1 MGKET
6 LIIVESNGKTKKIEK
21 FTGHQCIASFGHVFA
36 LKPTLKWFDPE
47 NIEPEYIIHKGKEKI
62 ISNLKAKA
70 KAASRI
76 IIASDLDR
84 EGEAIAAH
92 LMKLLKLNVNKTER
106 ITFNQI
112 SESALKEAIEKS
124 GKLDKN
130 LYNAQQARA
139 IIDIVFGFK
148 VSPFLSN
155 HLNIRALSA
164 GRCQS
169 PAVRM
174 CMQRQNEQKVGDI
187 NIKIN
192 AQSNELKNIIHI
204 EPIFSYDTCKDEI
217 ISWLKNLVDQKFKV
231 SKVKV
236 SKKKETPPPPFITSS
251 LQQMAYNRFGFNPKK
266 TMDIAQKLYEGGY
279 ITYMR
284 TDSVTLSSQFQD
296 MATIWIKKEYGEE
309 YVSIRQYGK
318 KKSGGVKTQDAHEA
332 IRPIK
337 LNNKTPDNNE
347 EEKVYELIKLRA
359 IASQMAQA
367 IYSESKLTLE
377 TKRFEKEIDIWESL
391 TRTLIFPGFTCL
403 KGAAAQIDDVT
414 KRKYKVNE
422 ELDIVRV
429 NVKEHAI
436 LPPPPFNPAGF
447 VKMLEKTGIGRPSTY
462 SSIIERI
469 QEKDYISIGKNKV
482 LDTELNEW
490 TLNNTQ
496 TAGDFKPQGD
506 EMISEGKYIQK
517 IGGQSNVFVV
527 TDLGQKACEFMD
539 SSPIEPIVNSAFT
552 SELEDKLDLIAK
564 GTLDWKIVVK
574 EFYSE
579 LQQKLLLQPPPKR
592 YNNSKKEINWVRIL
606 EKSSKNTIG
615 IIRTQY
621 GLCIAKESENHE
633 ITYSKMPPNVSPEEL
648 DIEEALNM
656 FNYPLNIKDNI
667 EIRIGP
673 YGWYVT
679 NGMKNISLGQNR
691 NPPSK
696 EEALKALE
704 QKPTSEIIKK
714 ISKDWTL
721 RRKKDSY
728 FLMYSKGK
736 KPIFYP
742 VNEHDGEWS
751 VLRCEEIQKK
761 NKRRK

>member
-21 FTGHQCIASFGHVFA
+21 FTGHQCVASFGHVFA

-47 NIEPEYIIHKGKEKI
+47 NIDPEYIIHKGKEKI

-112 SESALKEAIEKS
+112 SESALKEAIENS

-139 IIDIVFGFK
+139 VIDIVFGFK

-174 CMQRQNEQKVGDI
+174 CMQRQNEQKIGEI
-187 NIKIN
+187 SIKIN
-192 AQSNELKNIIHI
+192 ANSNELKNIVHI

-217 ISWLKNLVDQKFKV
+217 MVWLKNLENQKFRV
-231 SKVKV
+231 TKVKV

-251 LQQMAYNRFGFNPKK
+251 LQQMAYNRFSYNPKR

-284 TDSVTLSSQFQD
+284 TDSVILSSQFQD
-296 MATIWIKKEYGEE
+296 MACKWIKEEYGEE
-309 YVSIRQYGK
+309 YVNLRQYGK

-332 IRPIK
+332 IRPINI
-337 LNNKTPDNNE
+337 NNSPPNNNE
-347 EEKVYELIKLRA
+347 QQKLYELIKLRA

-367 IYSESKLTLE
+367 IYSESKLSLE
-377 TKRFEKEIDIWESL
+377 TLSLGEKKIDIWESI
-391 TRTLIFPGFTCL
+391 TKTLIFPGFTCL
-403 KGAAAQIDDVT
+403 KGNIIKDDLQQKIENVT
-414 KRKYKVNE
+414 KRKYKVND
-422 ELDIVRV
+422 ELNIVRV
-429 NVKEHAI
+429 NVKEHAS

-469 QEKDYISIGKNKV
+469 QEKDYICLGKNKV

-490 TLNNTQ
+490 TLDNKN
-496 TAGDFKPQGD
+496 DD
-506 EMISEGKYIQK
+506 SEKIVKGEYLQK
-517 IGGQSNVFVV
+517 IGGQSNIFVV

-552 SELEDKLDLIAK
+552 SELEDKLDQIAK
-564 GTLDWKIVVK
+564 GNLDWKIVVK

-579 LQQKLLLQPPPKR
+579 LVAKLSLQPPPKR
-592 YNNSKKEINWVRIL
+592 YKNSEKEINWIRIL
-606 EKSSKNTIG
+606 EKSSEHTIG

-621 GLCIAKESENHE
+621 GLCIAKESENNE
-633 ITYSKMPPNVSPEEL
+633 ISYSKMPPNTSPEEL
-648 DIEEALNM
+648 EIKEALNM

-696 EEALKALE
+696 EDGLKAIE

-714 ISKDWTL
+714 INKYWTL

-742 VNEHDGEWS
+742 VHEHDGEWS

>member
-21 FTGHQCIASFGHVFA
+21 FTGHQCVASFGHVFA

-47 NIEPEYIIHKGKEKI
+47 NIDPEYIIHKGKEKI

-92 LMKLLKLNVNKTER
+92 LMKLLNLNEKKTER

-112 SESALKEAIEKS
+112 SESALKEAIENS

-148 VSPFLSN
+148 VSPFLSS

-174 CMQRQNEQKVGDI
+174 CMQRQNEQKIDKI
-187 NIKIN
+187 SIKIN
-192 AQSNELKNIIHI
+192 AHSHEVKNIVHI
-204 EPIFSYDTCKDEI
+204 EPSFSYDTCKDEI
-217 ISWLKNLVDQKFKV
+217 MIWLKNLENQKLRV

-251 LQQMAYNRFGFNPKK
+251 LQQMAYNRFSFNPKR
-266 TMDIAQKLYEGGY
+266 TMEIAQKLYEGGY

-284 TDSVTLSSQFQD
+284 TDSVNLSSQFQD
-296 MATIWIKKEYGEE
+296 MAGKWIKEKYGEE
-309 YVSIRQYGK
+309 YVNLRQYGK

-332 IRPIK
+332 IRPIDI
-337 LNNKTPDNNE
+337 NNNSPDNIE
-347 EEKVYELIKLRA
+347 QKKLYDLIKLRA

-377 TKRFEKEIDIWESL
+377 TKRIDSQIDIWESISK
-391 TRTLIFPGFTCL
+391 TIIFPGFTCL
-403 KGAAAQIDDVT
+403 RGNIIKDDLQQDSVT
-414 KRKYKVNE
+414 KKKYKLND
-422 ELDIVRV
+422 ELNIVCV

-469 QEKDYISIGKNKV
+469 QEKDYICLGKNKV
-482 LDTELNEW
+482 LDTELNE
-490 TLNNTQ
+490 
-496 TAGDFKPQGD
+496 
-506 EMISEGKYIQK
+506 
-517 IGGQSNVFVV
+517 
-527 TDLGQKACEFMD
+527 
-539 SSPIEPIVNSAFT
+539 
-552 SELEDKLDLIAK
+552 
-564 GTLDWKIVVK
+564 
-574 EFYSE
+574 
-579 LQQKLLLQPPPKR
+579 
-592 YNNSKKEINWVRIL
+592 
-606 EKSSKNTIG
+606 
-615 IIRTQY
+615 
-621 GLCIAKESENHE
+621 
-633 ITYSKMPPNVSPEEL
+633 
-648 DIEEALNM
+648 
-656 FNYPLNIKDNI
+656 
-667 EIRIGP
+667 
-673 YGWYVT
+673 
-679 NGMKNISLGQNR
+679 
-691 NPPSK
+691 
-696 EEALKALE
+696 
-704 QKPTSEIIKK
+704 
-714 ISKDWTL
+714 
-721 RRKKDSY
+721 
-728 FLMYSKGK
+728 
-736 KPIFYP
+736 
-742 VNEHDGEWS
+742 
-751 VLRCEEIQKK
+751 
-761 NKRRK
+761 

>member
-21 FTGHQCIASFGHVFA
+21 FTGHQCVASFGHVFA

-47 NIEPEYIIHKGKEKI
+47 NIDPEYIIHKGKEKI

-112 SESALKEAIEKS
+112 SESALKEAIENS

-139 IIDIVFGFK
+139 VIDIVFGFK

-174 CMQRQNEQKVGDI
+174 CMQRQNEQKIGEI
-187 NIKIN
+187 SIKIN
-192 AQSNELKNIIHI
+192 ANSNELKNIVHI

-217 ISWLKNLVDQKFKV
+217 MVWLKNLENQKFRV
-231 SKVKV
+231 TKVKV

-251 LQQMAYNRFGFNPKK
+251 LQQMAYNRFSYNPKR

-284 TDSVTLSSQFQD
+284 TDSVILSSQFQD
-296 MATIWIKKEYGEE
+296 MACKWIKKEYGEE
-309 YVSIRQYGK
+309 YVSLRQYGK

-332 IRPIK
+332 IRPINI
-337 LNNKTPDNNE
+337 NNSPPNNNE
-347 EEKVYELIKLRA
+347 QQKLYELIKLRA

-367 IYSESKLTLE
+367 IYSESKLSLE
-377 TKRFEKEIDIWESL
+377 TLSLGEKKIDIWESI
-391 TRTLIFPGFTCL
+391 TKTLIFHGFTCL
-403 KGAAAQIDDVT
+403 KGNIIKDDLQQKIENVT
-414 KRKYKVNE
+414 KRKYKVND
-422 ELDIVRV
+422 ELNIVRV
-429 NVKEHAI
+429 NVKEHAS

-469 QEKDYISIGKNKV
+469 QEKDYICLGKNKV

-490 TLNNTQ
+490 TLDNKN
-496 TAGDFKPQGD
+496 DD
-506 EMISEGKYIQK
+506 SEKIVKGEYLQK
-517 IGGQSNVFVV
+517 IGGQSNIFVV
-527 TDLGQKACEFMD
+527 TDLGQKACDFMD

-552 SELEDKLDLIAK
+552 SELEDKLDQIAK
-564 GTLDWKIVVK
+564 GNLDWKIVVK

-579 LQQKLLLQPPPKR
+579 LVAKLSLQPPPKR
-592 YNNSKKEINWVRIL
+592 YKNSEKEINWIRIL
-606 EKSSKNTIG
+606 EKSSEHTIG

-621 GLCIAKESENHE
+621 GLCIAKESENNE
-633 ITYSKMPPNVSPEEL
+633 ISYSKMPPNTSPEEL
-648 DIEEALNM
+648 EIKEALNM

-696 EEALKALE
+696 EDGLKAIE

-714 ISKDWTL
+714 INKYWTL

-742 VNEHDGEWS
+742 VHEHDGEWS

-761 NKRRK
+761 K

>member
-21 FTGHQCIASFGHVFA
+21 FTGHQCVASFGHVFA

-47 NIEPEYIIHKGKEKI
+47 NIDPEYIIHKGKEKI

-92 LMKLLKLNVNKTER
+92 LMKLLKLNEKKTER

-112 SESALKEAIEKS
+112 SESALKEAIENS

-148 VSPFLSN
+148 VSPFLSS

-174 CMQRQNEQKVGDI
+174 CMQRQNEQKIDKI
-187 NIKIN
+187 SIKIN
-192 AQSNELKNIIHI
+192 AHSHEVKNIVHI
-204 EPIFSYDTCKDEI
+204 EPSFSYDTCKDEI
-217 ISWLKNLVDQKFKV
+217 MIWLKNLENQKLRV

-251 LQQMAYNRFGFNPKK
+251 LQQMAYNRFSFNPKR
-266 TMDIAQKLYEGGY
+266 TMEIAQKLYEGGY

-284 TDSVTLSSQFQD
+284 TDSVNLSSQFQD
-296 MATIWIKKEYGEE
+296 MAGKWIKEKYGEE
-309 YVSIRQYGK
+309 YVNLRQYGK

-332 IRPIK
+332 IRPIDI
-337 LNNKTPDNNE
+337 NNNSPDNIE
-347 EEKVYELIKLRA
+347 QKKLYDLIKLRA

-377 TKRFEKEIDIWESL
+377 TKRIDSQIDIWESISK
-391 TRTLIFPGFTCL
+391 TIIFPGFTCL
-403 KGAAAQIDDVT
+403 RGNIIKDDLQQDSVT
-414 KRKYKVNE
+414 KKKYKLND
-422 ELDIVRV
+422 ELNIVCV

-469 QEKDYISIGKNKV
+469 QEKDYICLGKNKV

-490 TLNNTQ
+490 TLDNQN
-496 TAGDFKPQGD
+496 DDSNK
-506 EMISEGKYIQK
+506 IIKGKYLQK
-517 IGGQSNVFVV
+517 IGGQSNIFVV
-527 TDLGQKACEFMD
+527 TDLGQKACNFMD

-552 SELEDKLDLIAK
+552 SELEDKLDQIAK
-564 GTLDWKIVVK
+564 GKLNWKIVVK

-579 LQQKLLLQPPPKR
+579 LVEKLSLQPPPKR
-592 YNNSKKEINWVRIL
+592 YKNSEKEINWVNIL
-606 EKSSKNTIG
+606 EKSSEYTIG
-615 IIRTQY
+615 VIRTQY
-621 GLCIAKESENHE
+621 GLCIAKESENNE
-633 ITYSKMPPNVSPEEL
+633 ISYSKMPPNVSPEDL
-648 DIEEALNM
+648 DIKEALNM

-714 ISKDWTL
+714 ISKYWTL
-721 RRKKDSY
+721 RRKKESY

-742 VNEHDGEWS
+742 VRDHEGEWS

-761 NKRRK
+761 NKSRK